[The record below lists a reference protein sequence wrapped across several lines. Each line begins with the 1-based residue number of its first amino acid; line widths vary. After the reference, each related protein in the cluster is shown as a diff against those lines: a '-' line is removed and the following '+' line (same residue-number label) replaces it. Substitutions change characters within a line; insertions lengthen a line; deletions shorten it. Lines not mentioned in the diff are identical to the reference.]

1 MKNIFLIGWNNIAPM
16 ELYKSYIQLFYYY
29 FAPTELHFNL
39 ENEIDRLV
47 YELYGLTEEQI
58 AIVGNSTK

>member
-1 MKNIFLIGWNNIAPM
+1 MKNIFLIGWNNIAPT

-47 YELYGLTEEQI
+47 YALYGLTEEEI
-58 AIVGNSTK
+58 EIVESSIK